1 MIIHTDSFR
10 YLWEVLENHEYN
22 MLFDDLVVF
31 DAGCNVG
38 AFSLWIYPHTKMI
51 YAVDMDEKNLK
62 FFEETIKANELKS
75 IKLYQERLL
84 DLAGFMSGHDI
95 PVVDVLKL
103 DIEGDEVELL
113 ENNFPKDK
121 VRVIVGEY
129 HARPVREILKHLGY
143 RYKEYPNQHFV
154 ARI

>member
-1 MIIHTDSFR
+1 
-10 YLWEVLENHEYN
+10 
-22 MLFDDLVVF
+22 
-31 DAGCNVG
+31 
-38 AFSLWIYPHTKMI
+38 MI

-129 HARPVREILKHLGY
+129 HARPVREILEHLGY